1 MSIWRGT
8 TPDITMTFPTGSVD
22 FTGAQEILVTL
33 KDPKGNILL
42 KTVPTATAEELTV
55 FLTQEQTLSLPVGT
69 AYLQAN

>member
-1 MSIWRGT
+1 
-8 TPDITMTFPTGSVD
+8 MTFPTGSVD